1 MEGGDTMIN
10 STMTNNRNRTY
21 ENDGVKNNGN
31 LTRTPGRAADK
42 PIDRPMDIP
51 PIDQFTGE
59 SVMPSDSLL
68 VPLVPATG
76 PQPTANISPKFSQG
90 YLIEHIGQNV
100 RVEFLIG
107 SEGALIDRTG
117 RLVEVGENYIVLQPF
132 GTDDLLMCDLFS
144 IKFVT
149 ISR

>member
-1 MEGGDTMIN
+1 MIN
-10 STMTNNRNRTY
+10 STMTNNRDRTY
-21 ENDGVKNNGN
+21 EKDGAKNNGN
-31 LTRTPGRAADK
+31 LTRTPGRAADR

-59 SVMPSDSLL
+59 SVVPSDSLL
-68 VPLVPATG
+68 VPLVPA
-76 PQPTANISPKFSQG
+76 PVPPSTANISPKNSQG
-90 YLIEHIGQNV
+90 YLKEHIGQNV

-107 SEGALIDRTG
+107 TDGALIDRTG
-117 RLVEVGENYIVLQPF
+117 RLVEVGENYIILQPF

>member
-1 MEGGDTMIN
+1 MANGTMMSSHN
-10 STMTNNRNRTY
+10 QTY
-21 ENDGVKNNGN
+21 QNEVRQRNGN
-31 LTRTPGRAADK
+31 LTRTQSSPPSSAT
-42 PIDRPMDIP
+42 DIP

-68 VPLVPATG
+68 VPLVPAPG
-76 PQPTANISPKFSQG
+76 PQSAANRSPQNSQG
-90 YLIEHIGQNV
+90 YLKAHIGQNV

-107 SEGALIDRTG
+107 SDGALIDRTG
-117 RLVEVGENYIVLQPF
+117 KLVEVGENFIVLQPY
-132 GTDDLLMCDLFS
+132 GTDDLLMCDLYS

>member
-1 MEGGDTMIN
+1 MVNNKMMN
-10 STMTNNRNRTY
+10 SRERTY
-21 ENDGVKNNGN
+21 EYDGSKKNGN
-31 LTRTPGRAADK
+31 LTRTPGRSADR
-42 PIDRPMDIP
+42 PMDRPMDIP

-68 VPLVPATG
+68 VPLVPASGMQTA
-76 PQPTANISPKFSQG
+76 ANISPKHSQG
-90 YLIEHIGQNV
+90 YLKEHIGQNV

-117 RLVEVGENYIVLQPF
+117 RLVEVGEDYIVLQPF

-144 IKFVT
+144 IKFAT
-149 ISR
+149 FSR

>member
-1 MEGGDTMIN
+1 MANGTIMSSHN
-10 STMTNNRNRTY
+10 QTY
-21 ENDGVKNNGN
+21 QNEARQRNGN
-31 LTRTPGRAADK
+31 LTRTPGSPA
-42 PIDRPMDIP
+42 DRPMDRPRDIP

-68 VPLVPATG
+68 VPLVPA
-76 PQPTANISPKFSQG
+76 PQPAPQTQPAARRSPQNSQE
-90 YLIEHIGQNV
+90 YLREHIGQNV

-107 SEGALIDRTG
+107 SDGALIDRTG
-117 RLVEVGENYIVLQPF
+117 RLVQVGENFIVLQPI

-144 IKFVT
+144 IKFAT